1 MNSEQIKA
9 ILFFPIRDS
18 YSRKQLLIAS
28 LIMLAGTIIPLIPI
42 FFLMGYA
49 ARIARQIVLEKKEP
63 SMTEWDNWSEF
74 FVDGARIFG
83 IQVVGSE
90 IRSQLLGLLGQLF
103 ERLFVSRHFRSEAL
117 RLRDPIAADP
127 LALDEARSERGDL
140 LRESP

>member
-63 SMTEWDNWSEF
+63 SMTEWDNWS
-74 FVDGARIFG
+74 
-83 IQVVGSE
+83 
-90 IRSQLLGLLGQLF
+90 
-103 ERLFVSRHFRSEAL
+103 
-117 RLRDPIAADP
+117 
-127 LALDEARSERGDL
+127 
-140 LRESP
+140 